1 MTQQVSSTGVAC
13 RTAELSHG
21 RTRFFEAGAGDPVIL
36 LHGAGFNSGGHSW
49 LPNLPALAR
58 RFHVYAPDAVGWGPG
73 DQLESPYS
81 FAYLVDFVRE
91 FQDHL
96 GLASSH
102 VVGHSMGGWLA
113 SLLAYESPQRVD
125 RLVLVAAGGLATRQL
140 TSMAAFA
147 APAPQDIKAA
157 MGRLR
162 LPDQDQARLVA
173 EWVDLAADPVRV
185 DRFRG
190 IMHHMSDPQVR
201 ARYHTARRLPLVRS
215 PTLVLW
221 GSDDQV
227 NPLDMGR
234 QAAELIPD
242 ARLTVFDG
250 AGHGL
255 PMERPAQFDAAV
267 LEFLQLSSG
276 SRPDQPDASMAR

>member
-1 MTQQVSSTGVAC
+1 MTQQVLSTGVAC
-13 RTAELSHG
+13 RTVELSHG
-21 RTRFFEAGAGDPVIL
+21 RTRFFEAGDGDPVIL

-58 RFHVYAPDAVGWGPG
+58 RFHVYAPDALGWGPG
-73 DQLESPYS
+73 DQLDQPYS

-91 FQDHL
+91 FADHL
-96 GLASSH
+96 GLPHTH

-113 SLLAYESPQRVD
+113 SILAYESPQRVD

-140 TSMAAFA
+140 ASMAAFA
-147 APAPQDIKAA
+147 APSPDDIRAA
-157 MGRLR
+157 MGRLG
-162 LPDQDQARLVA
+162 LPEPDEAWLVA
-173 EWVDLAADPVRV
+173 ERVELAADPVRV
-185 DRFRG
+185 DRFRA

-201 ARYHTARRLPLVRS
+201 QRYHTARRLPHVRS
-215 PTLVLW
+215 ATLVLW

-234 QAAELIPD
+234 QAAELVPD
-242 ARLTVFDG
+242 ARLRVFDG

-255 PMERPAQFDAAV
+255 PMERPDEFNAAV
-267 LEFLQLSSG
+267 LAFLAG
-276 SRPDQPDASMAR
+276 

>member
-13 RTAELSHG
+13 RTVELSHG
-21 RTRFFEAGAGDPVIL
+21 RTRFFEAGTGDPVIL

-58 RFHVYAPDAVGWGPG
+58 RFHVYAPDAAGWGPG

-96 GLASSH
+96 GLARTH

-140 TSMAAFA
+140 TSMAAFT
-147 APAPQDIKAA
+147 APSAEDIRAA
-157 MGRLR
+157 MGRLG
-162 LPDQDQARLVA
+162 LPADEQARLVA
-173 EWVDLAADPVRV
+173 EWIELAADPVRV

-201 ARYHTARRLPLVRS
+201 LRYHTARRLPHVRS
-215 PTLVLW
+215 ATLVLW

-227 NPLDMGR
+227 NALAMGE
-234 QAAELIPD
+234 QAATLIPD
-242 ARLTVFDG
+242 ARLRVFDG

-255 PMERPAQFDAAV
+255 PMERPAEFTTAV
-267 LEFLQLSSG
+267 LDFLG
-276 SRPDQPDASMAR
+276 G

>member
-13 RTAELSHG
+13 RTAELGHG
-21 RTRFFEAGAGDPVIL
+21 RTRFFEAGTGDPVIL

-49 LPNLPALAR
+49 LPNMPALAQ
-58 RFHVYAPDAVGWGPG
+58 RFHLYAPDALGWGPG
-73 DQLESPYS
+73 DQLDSPYS

-96 GLASSH
+96 GLARTH

-147 APAPQDIKAA
+147 APSADEIRAA
-157 MGRLR
+157 IGRLG
-162 LPDQDQARLVA
+162 LPAADEQWLVD
-173 EWVDLAADPVRV
+173 ERIELAADPVRV

-190 IMHHMSDPQVR
+190 IMHHMSEPQVR
-201 ARYHTARRLPLVRS
+201 QRYHTARRLPHVRS
-215 PTLVLW
+215 ATLVAW

-227 NPLDMGR
+227 NPLDMGER
-234 QAAELIPD
+234 AAQLIPD
-242 ARLTVFDG
+242 ARLRVFDG

-255 PMERPAQFDAAV
+255 PMERPAEFDAAV
-267 LEFLQLSSG
+267 LDFLG
-276 SRPDQPDASMAR
+276 G